1 VKCLPK
7 IGASKLEGRNDAE
20 EGVHGATDPVRACR
34 AQSRSEK
41 YYHGFREENML
52 GMFINL
58 FCALSYYAKIL
69 ESMTEEGAGFA
80 PLTSIRYLDYCLT
93 WCAACDTAMTCL
105 LWPCNAHLTFC
116 VCGSPLIVLD
126 LLWNM
131 DAPYKVT
138 MALLV
143 LTCLVVAVAS
153 AAASAPANYAWFCMG
168 MFLFGGTYYGIIMI
182 VRERLEFYVEM
193 ARDSNAK
200 QSIKFLKTGCYIFFF
215 IWVLY
220 PIFWLLGKN
229 GAQIMSDELDHVISA
244 VMDVIAKSAYGFALL
259 YFRLYFDKKLIQAG
273 VDAEDFHQFSKE
285 AIQKVRDNKKAA
297 RDPYG
302 SSYGDGGFDRY
313 SGGPYDS
320 YRDEE
325 AGYASNKHQSNMAV
339 IRSMIPQ
346 SPRGNYNG
354 EALQN
359 KIRASLKGSQM
370 GSLRQ
375 QQLSRSRPASP
386 LQGIA
391 RDELM
396 GRRSPSGDELPYH
409 DTRPPATHY
418 SRRSRD
424 ADFEKKPWRADSVDR
439 PSPNSEKS
447 TRRAESSRQ
456 PSSDDEIDYPPMV
469 QAPQGSRQ

>member
-1 VKCLPK
+1 MC
-7 IGASKLEGRNDAE
+7 
-20 EGVHGATDPVRACR
+20 
-34 AQSRSEK
+34 
-41 YYHGFREENML
+41 
-52 GMFINL
+52 
-58 FCALSYYAKIL
+58 
-69 ESMTEEGAGFA
+69 
-80 PLTSIRYLDYCLT
+80 
-93 WCAACDTAMTCL
+93 
-105 LWPCNAHLTFC
+105 
-116 VCGSPLIVLD
+116 SPLIVLD

-153 AAASAPANYAWFCMG
+153 AAAPAPANYAWFCMG

-285 AIQKVRDNKKAA
+285 AMQN
-297 RDPYG
+297 P
-302 SSYGDGGFDRY
+302 SSRVKRQELEQAGDGYDRY
-313 SGGPYDS
+313 GGYGPSGGR

-325 AGYASNKHQSNMAV
+325 AGYGYGEKHQANMAV
-339 IRSMIPQ
+339 IRGMVPQ
-346 SPRGNYNG
+346 SPRGAHNG
-354 EALQN
+354 EALQS

-375 QQLSRSRPASP
+375 QQLSRPPSSP
-386 LQGIA
+386 LQGVA
-391 RDELM
+391 RDDLM
-396 GRRSPSGDELPYH
+396 GRRSPDEH
-409 DTRPPATHY
+409 GHGNHY

-424 ADFEKKPWRADSVDR
+424 DEYERRPKRAPSTDR
-439 PSPNSEKS
+439 PSPNSDRYS
-447 TRRAESSRQ
+447 ATTTHHDR
-456 PSSDDEIDYPPMV
+456 
-469 QAPQGSRQ
+469 QGSSEDEVDYLRASPGSTLTRSADAP